1 LTPPDPEMAAGPN
14 HLISV
19 VNSAFEIYDKSGNT
33 VVAPTTFSSFFG
45 SLGGA
50 CQSFPFDPN
59 VLYDEEADR
68 WILASDGNGTHYCI
82 GVSETGDPTGS
93 YNLYAVPATPVGGE
107 FHDYPHT
114 GVGDNYIVVGANQ
127 FGGGIPGGFE
137 GRVWALDKADMYA
150 GDPLTAITFSTG
162 IDGGTPQPLHLHG
175 YDQGTWPALGNTH
188 YVVTDL
194 YDGCTQQVLEWNI
207 PAAPT
212 IVASFN
218 LCTETGV
225 TGGFPLSTPQLGG
238 QTIEANDWRM
248 RSFEYRNG
256 YGWVTDSISCNP
268 GGGSVNC
275 VRWNQIDLMPAV
287 PTVEQ
292 AGVYSSAGS
301 HRIFA
306 DLAVNHCDD
315 MAIGYTKSS
324 TSMYPSVWYTGR
336 ESGNPAGTLQAEA
349 ELKAGE
355 VPYVAYD
362 GAPFRW
368 GDYTAMTIDPDGET
382 FWYLGEYSK
391 DISAT
396 ANWGNYVGS
405 FVYPDCDAGGGGQ
418 EPEIEV
424 DPLSMSSTQNSNT
437 VVNQTL
443 TISNTGTADLDWD
456 IFEDESAAPMGGSKE
471 RLGAP
476 NPVSNGDTPIV
487 PTVDVIQDGGFE
499 QGTPNPFWDE
509 FSTNFG
515 TPLCDAGCGFGGGT
529 GPHSGSWWVWFGGIS
544 GVSETGYVDQDVV
557 IPVGTAVLSFW
568 LEIPVADT
576 TGFLNV
582 EIDNDVLATYTE
594 ADQAAYATYQL
605 VAIDVSAYADG
616 GSHNVEFY
624 SITDAG
630 AGPLNFFVDD
640 VVLDSQAQQECDAAD
655 DIPWLSVNPDN
666 GTTAPGNTAT
676 VDVTFDSTGLA
687 AGTYN
692 ANLCV
697 SSNDPDPGP
706 GNETELV
713 VVPVELTVEQPTDV
727 SLSGISGEAST
738 AMLPLM
744 LALLAVLAVGF
755 GLIAR
760 RRSLAE

>member
-1 LTPPDPEMAAGPN
+1 
-14 HLISV
+14 
-19 VNSAFEIYDKSGNT
+19 
-33 VVAPTTFSSFFG
+33 
-45 SLGGA
+45 
-50 CQSFPFDPN
+50 
-59 VLYDEEADR
+59 
-68 WILASDGNGTHYCI
+68 
-82 GVSETGDPTGS
+82 
-93 YNLYAVPATPVGGE
+93 
-107 FHDYPHT
+107 
-114 GVGDNYIVVGANQ
+114 
-127 FGGGIPGGFE
+127 
-137 GRVWALDKADMYA
+137 
-150 GDPLTAITFSTG
+150 
-162 IDGGTPQPLHLHG
+162 
-175 YDQGTWPALGNTH
+175 
-188 YVVTDL
+188 
-194 YDGCTQQVLEWNI
+194 
-207 PAAPT
+207 
-212 IVASFN
+212 
-218 LCTETGV
+218 
-225 TGGFPLSTPQLGG
+225 
-238 QTIEANDWRM
+238 
-248 RSFEYRNG
+248 
-256 YGWVTDSISCNP
+256 
-268 GGGSVNC
+268 
-275 VRWNQIDLMPAV
+275 
-287 PTVEQ
+287 
-292 AGVYSSAGS
+292 
-301 HRIFA
+301 
-306 DLAVNHCDD
+306 
-315 MAIGYTKSS
+315 
-324 TSMYPSVWYTGR
+324 
-336 ESGNPAGTLQAEA
+336 
-349 ELKAGE
+349 
-355 VPYVAYD
+355 
-362 GAPFRW
+362 
-368 GDYTAMTIDPDGET
+368 
-382 FWYLGEYSK
+382 
-391 DISAT
+391 
-396 ANWGNYVGS
+396 
-405 FVYPDCDAGGGGQ
+405 
-418 EPEIEV
+418 
-424 DPLSMSSTQNSNT
+424 
-437 VVNQTL
+437 
-443 TISNTGTADLDWD
+443 
-456 IFEDESAAPMGGSKE
+456 
-471 RLGAP
+471 
-476 NPVSNGDTPIV
+476 
-487 PTVDVIQDGGFE
+487 VDVIQDGGFE